1 MNELIDY
8 IHKEIHITYNK
19 NFSKK
24 YIKDKLIP
32 IINYICSSKS
42 KKFLFGGSQ
51 GIGKSSFI
59 NIISKTIEKFY
70 DKKILLL
77 SLDNY
82 YLSKKQ
88 RLLLSKK
95 IHKLLVTRG
104 VPGTHNIKEL
114 VKNVKQFN
122 QEKYPITT
130 PLFDKLIDD
139 RIKLNKTI
147 KTKCDILFLEGWCCG
162 SSEIPKKFL
171 YKNINYLEKINDPNN
186 KWRNFYNNKLKIEYK
201 KLFKLFD
208 ELIFLKT
215 SSFDNVYKWRLK
227 QEKTNQSKNKKSKR
241 MTPNEIKFFIQHYE
255 KITKWMIKDL
265 NKKAQIVIQFEK
277 NHKIS
282 SINFN

>member
-1 MNELIDY
+1 MNALIDY
-8 IHKEIHITYNK
+8 IQKEIHITYNK
-19 NFSKK
+19 KFSKK

-82 YLSKKQ
+82 YLTKKQ

-130 PLFDKLIDD
+130 PQFDKLIDD
-139 RIKLNKTI
+139 KIKLNKTI

-171 YKNINYLEKINDPNN
+171 YKNINNLEKINDPKNQ
-186 KWRNFYNNKLKIEYK
+186 WRNFYNNKLKIEYK

-227 QEKTNQSKNKKSKR
+227 QEKTNRSKNKKLKR
-241 MTPNEIKFFIQHYE
+241 MSANEIKVFVQHYE

>member
-1 MNELIDY
+1 MSELIDY
-8 IHKEIHITYNK
+8 IQIEIHNTYK
-19 NFSKK
+19 KKYSKK
-24 YIKDKLIP
+24 YIEDKLVP
-32 IINYICSSKS
+32 IIKYICSSKS

-70 DKKILLL
+70 NKKILLL

-82 YLSKKQ
+82 YLSKKE

-95 IHKLLVTRG
+95 IHQLLVIRG
-104 VPGTHNIKEL
+104 VPGTHDIKNLIKNI
-114 VKNVKQFN
+114 KQFN
-122 QEKYPITT
+122 KSKYPITT

-139 RIKLNKTI
+139 KSNSKKIT

-162 SSEIPKKFL
+162 SSEIPKKIL
-171 YKNINYLEKINDPNN
+171 HKNINKLEKIKDPKNQ
-186 KWRNFYNNKLKIEYK
+186 WRNFYNNKLKFEYK

-215 SSFDNVYKWRLK
+215 SSFDNVFKWRLN
-227 QEKTNQSKNKKSKR
+227 QEKTNQSKNKRSKR
-241 MTPNEIKFFIQHYE
+241 MTPNEIKVFIQHYE
-255 KITKWMIKDL
+255 KITKWMLMDL
-265 NKKAQIVIQFEK
+265 NKKAQVVIKFEK

>member
-1 MNELIDY
+1 MNALIDY
-8 IHKEIHITYNK
+8 IQKEIHITYNK
-19 NFSKK
+19 KFSKK

-82 YLSKKQ
+82 YLTKKQ

-130 PLFDKLIDD
+130 PQFDKLIDD
-139 RIKLNKTI
+139 KIKLNKTI

-171 YKNINYLEKINDPNN
+171 YKNINNLEKINDPKNQ
-186 KWRNFYNNKLKIEYK
+186 WRNFYNNKLRIEYK

-227 QEKTNQSKNKKSKR
+227 QEKTNQSKNKKLKR
-241 MTPNEIKFFIQHYE
+241 MSANEIKVFVQHYE

>member
-1 MNELIDY
+1 MSALIDY
-8 IHKEIHITYNK
+8 IQIEIHKVYNK
-19 NFSKK
+19 KYSKK
-24 YIKDKLIP
+24 YIEDKLIP

-70 DKKILLL
+70 NKKILLL

-82 YLSKKQ
+82 YLSRKQ
-88 RLLLSKK
+88 RLQLSKK
-95 IHKLLVTRG
+95 IHQLLITRG
-104 VPGTHNIKEL
+104 VPGTHDIEKLFKNI
-114 VKNVKQFN
+114 KQFN
-122 QEKYPITT
+122 KSKYPITT

-139 RIKLNKTI
+139 TTKSTKIT

-162 SSEIPKKFL
+162 SSEIPKKIL
-171 YKNINYLEKINDPNN
+171 HKNINNLEKIKDP
-186 KWRNFYNNKLKIEYK
+186 KYQWRNFYNNKLKLEYK

-215 SSFDNVYKWRLK
+215 SSFDNVFEWRFK
-227 QEKTNQSKNKKSKR
+227 QEKYNQSKNKKSKK
-241 MTPNEIKFFIQHYE
+241 MSTDEIKIFIQHYE
-255 KITKWMIKDL
+255 KLTKWMLKDL
-265 NKKAQIVIQFEK
+265 NKKAQIVIKFEK

-282 SINFN
+282 SVNFN

>member
-1 MNELIDY
+1 MNALIDY
-8 IHKEIHITYNK
+8 IQKEIHITYNK
-19 NFSKK
+19 KFSKK

-122 QEKYPITT
+122 QKKYPITT

-139 RIKLNKTI
+139 KIKLNKKI

-171 YKNINYLEKINDPNN
+171 YKNINNLEKINDPKNQ
-186 KWRNFYNNKLKIEYK
+186 WRNFYNKKLKIEYK

-227 QEKTNQSKNKKSKR
+227 QEKTNQSKNKKLKR
-241 MTPNEIKFFIQHYE
+241 MSANEIKVFVQHYE

>member
-1 MNELIDY
+1 MNALIDY
-8 IHKEIHITYNK
+8 IQKEIHITYNK
-19 NFSKK
+19 KFSKK

-82 YLSKKQ
+82 YLTKKQ

-130 PLFDKLIDD
+130 PQFDKLIDD
-139 RIKLNKTI
+139 KIKLNKTI

-171 YKNINYLEKINDPNN
+171 YKNINNLEKINDPKNQ
-186 KWRNFYNNKLKIEYK
+186 WRNFYNKKLKIEYK

-215 SSFDNVYKWRLK
+215 SSFENVYKWRLK
-227 QEKTNQSKNKKSKR
+227 QEKTNQSKNKKLKR
-241 MTPNEIKFFIQHYE
+241 MSANEIKVFVQHYE

>member
-1 MNELIDY
+1 MNALIDY
-8 IHKEIHITYNK
+8 IQKEIHITYNK
-19 NFSKK
+19 KFSKK

-88 RLLLSKK
+88 RLVLSKK

-104 VPGTHNIKEL
+104 VPGTHDIKKL

-130 PLFDKLIDD
+130 PQFDKLIDD
-139 RIKLNKTI
+139 KIKLNKTI

-171 YKNINYLEKINDPNN
+171 YKNINNLEKIKDP
-186 KWRNFYNNKLKIEYK
+186 KYQWRNYYNNKLKLEYK
-201 KLFKLFD
+201 KLFNLFD

-215 SSFDNVYKWRLK
+215 SSFDNVFKWRLK

-265 NKKAQIVIQFEK
+265 NKKAQIVIKFEK

-282 SINFN
+282 SLNFN

>member
-1 MNELIDY
+1 MNALIDY
-8 IHKEIHITYNK
+8 IQKEIHITYNK
-19 NFSKK
+19 KFSKK

-171 YKNINYLEKINDPNN
+171 YKNINNLEKINDPKNQ
-186 KWRNFYNNKLKIEYK
+186 WRNFYNKKLRIEYK

-227 QEKTNQSKNKKSKR
+227 QEKTNQSKNKKLKR
-241 MTPNEIKFFIQHYE
+241 MSANEIKVFVQHYE

>member
-1 MNELIDY
+1 MNALIDY
-8 IHKEIHITYNK
+8 IQKEIHITYNK
-19 NFSKK
+19 KFSKK

-104 VPGTHNIKEL
+104 VPGTHDIKKL

-130 PLFDKLIDD
+130 PQFDKLIDD
-139 RIKLNKTI
+139 KIKLNKTI

-171 YKNINYLEKINDPNN
+171 YKNINNLEKINDPKNQ
-186 KWRNFYNNKLKIEYK
+186 WRNFYNKKLKIEYK

-227 QEKTNQSKNKKSKR
+227 QEKTNQSKNKKLKR
-241 MTPNEIKFFIQHYE
+241 MSANEIKVFVQHYE

>member
-1 MNELIDY
+1 MSALINY
-8 IHKEIHITYNK
+8 IQKEIHITYNK
-19 NFSKK
+19 KFSKK
-24 YIKDKLIP
+24 YIEDKLLP

-70 DKKILLL
+70 NKKVLLL

-88 RLLLSKK
+88 RLLLSEKT
-95 IHKLLVTRG
+95 HHLLMTRG
-104 VPGTHNIKEL
+104 VPGTHDIVKLIKNINK
-114 VKNVKQFN
+114 FN
-122 QEKYPITT
+122 QEKYPITI

-139 RIKLNKTI
+139 KSKSKKTI
-147 KTKCDILFLEGWCCG
+147 NTKCDILFLEGWCCG

-171 YKNINYLEKINDPNN
+171 YRNVNYLEKINDPNN
-186 KWRNFYNNKLKIEYK
+186 QWRNFYNNKLKVEYK
-201 KLFKLFD
+201 TLFKLFD

-215 SSFDNVYKWRLK
+215 SSFNNVYKWRLK
-227 QEKTNQSKNKKSKR
+227 QEKNNQSKNKKSKR
-241 MTPNEIKFFIQHYE
+241 MSAKEIKVFVQHYE
-255 KITKWMIKDL
+255 KITKWMMKDL
-265 NKKAQIVIQFEK
+265 NKKAQIVIKFEK

>member
-1 MNELIDY
+1 MNALIDY
-8 IHKEIHITYNK
+8 IQKEIHITYNK
-19 NFSKK
+19 KFSKK

-171 YKNINYLEKINDPNN
+171 YKNINNLEKINDPKNQ
-186 KWRNFYNNKLKIEYK
+186 WRNFYNNKLKIEYK

-227 QEKTNQSKNKKSKR
+227 QEKTNQSKNKKLKR
-241 MTPNEIKFFIQHYE
+241 MSANEIKVFVQHYE

>member
-1 MNELIDY
+1 MNALIDY
-8 IHKEIHITYNK
+8 IQKEIHITYNK
-19 NFSKK
+19 KFSKK

-171 YKNINYLEKINDPNN
+171 YKNINNLEKINDPKNQ
-186 KWRNFYNNKLKIEYK
+186 WRNFYNKKLKIEYK

-241 MTPNEIKFFIQHYE
+241 MSANEIKVFIQYYE
-255 KITKWMIKDL
+255 KITKWMMRDL
-265 NKKAQIVIQFEK
+265 NKKAQMVIKFEK
-277 NHKIS
+277 NQKIS

>member
-1 MNELIDY
+1 MSALIDY
-8 IHKEIHITYNK
+8 IQKEIHITYNK
-19 NFSKK
+19 KFSKK
-24 YIKDKLIP
+24 YVEDKLVP

-51 GIGKSSFI
+51 GIGKSSFL

-95 IHKLLVTRG
+95 IHHLLMTRG
-104 VPGTHNIKEL
+104 VPGTHDIEKL
-114 VKNVKQFN
+114 VKNIKKFN
-122 QEKYPITT
+122 QNKYPITI
-130 PLFDKLIDD
+130 PLFDKLTDD
-139 RIKLNKTI
+139 ISKPNITI

-171 YKNINYLEKINDPNN
+171 YRNINNLEKINDPKNQ
-186 KWRNFYNNKLKIEYK
+186 WRNFYNKKLKIEYK

-215 SSFDNVYKWRLK
+215 SSFNNVYKWRLK

-241 MTPNEIKFFIQHYE
+241 MSANEIKVFVQHYE
-255 KITKWMIKDL
+255 KITKWMMKDL
-265 NKKAQIVIQFEK
+265 NKKAAIVIKFEK
-277 NHKIS
+277 NHQIS
-282 SINFN
+282 SIDFN

>member
-1 MNELIDY
+1 MSTLIDY
-8 IHKEIHITYNK
+8 IQKEIHTTYNK
-19 NFSKK
+19 KFSKK
-24 YIKDKLIP
+24 YIEDKLLP
-32 IINYICSSKS
+32 IINYICFSKS

-70 DKKILLL
+70 DKKILFL

-88 RLLLSKK
+88 RLVLSKEK
-95 IHKLLVTRG
+95 HNLLMTRG
-104 VPGTHNIKEL
+104 VPGTHNIEKL
-114 VKNVKQFN
+114 LKNIKKFDQG
-122 QEKYPITT
+122 KYPITI

-139 RIKLNKTI
+139 QSKSKKII

-162 SSEIPKKFL
+162 SKEIPKKIL
-171 YKNINYLEKINDPNN
+171 YKNINNLEKIDDPKNQ
-186 KWRNFYNNKLKIEYK
+186 WRNFYNHKLKTEYK

-227 QEKTNQSKNKKSKR
+227 QEKTNKSKNRKSKK
-241 MTPNEIKFFIQHYE
+241 MSANEIKVFVQHYE
-255 KITKWMIKDL
+255 KITKWMMKDL
-265 NKKAQIVIQFEK
+265 NKKAEIVIKFEK

-282 SINFN
+282 SIKFN

>member
-1 MNELIDY
+1 MNALIDY
-8 IHKEIHITYNK
+8 IQKEIHITYNK
-19 NFSKK
+19 KFSKK

-171 YKNINYLEKINDPNN
+171 YKNINNLEKINDPKNQ
-186 KWRNFYNNKLKIEYK
+186 WRNFYNKKLKIEYK

-227 QEKTNQSKNKKSKR
+227 QEKTNQSKNKKLKR
-241 MTPNEIKFFIQHYE
+241 MSANEIKVFIQHYE

>member
-1 MNELIDY
+1 MSALINY
-8 IHKEIHITYNK
+8 IQIEIHKTYNK
-19 NFSKK
+19 KYSKK
-24 YIKDKLIP
+24 YIEDKLIP

-70 DKKILLL
+70 NKKILLL

-82 YLSKKQ
+82 YLSKKE
-88 RLLLSKK
+88 RLLLSKQK
-95 IHKLLVTRG
+95 HQLLITRG
-104 VPGTHNIKEL
+104 VPGTHDIKKLIKNI
-114 VKNVKQFN
+114 KQFN
-122 QEKYPITT
+122 KGKYPITI

-139 RIKLNKTI
+139 TSKSTKIIKA
-147 KTKCDILFLEGWCCG
+147 KCDILFLEGWCCG
-162 SSEIPKKFL
+162 SSEIPKKIL
-171 YKNINYLEKINDPNN
+171 HKNINNLEKIKDP
-186 KWRNFYNNKLKIEYK
+186 KYQWRNFYNNKLKLEYK

-215 SSFDNVYKWRLK
+215 SSFDNVFKWRLS

-241 MTPNEIKFFIQHYE
+241 MTPNEIKIFIQHYE
-255 KITKWMIKDL
+255 KITKWMLKDL
-265 NKKAQIVIQFEK
+265 NKKAQVVIKFEK